1 MLAQPRTKHT
11 HLRKS
16 PSALSQIESL
26 PMISVHPAPIRLRSF
41 SDSFREIVLGGGT
54 VLIADRAHHVPLSSA
69 RTRGDRTFVSAASYR
84 NHRGQSGRTN
94 IIGSRSGG
102 RVAGLQLQGRYLRSR
117 HFFASICASCSTANH
132 YRTAISQAAL
142 RRRVSGRAVAKDRP
156 TGDICS
162 HCLDRAAMQP
172 TRRDRGPWRGY
183 VRRQIYAR
191 CDRGRAPSARACR
204 VARRGRV

>member
-26 PMISVHPAPIRLRSF
+26 PMISVHPGPIRLRSF
-41 SDSFREIVLGGGT
+41 SDYFREICLRRWYRSHRVH
-54 VLIADRAHHVPLSSA
+54 RAHHVPSVIGSNSGDLYFCQRGLVPGSS
-69 RTRGDRTFVSAASYR
+69 
-84 NHRGQSGRTN
+84 GQSGRTN

-102 RVAGLQLQGRYLRSR
+102 RVAGLQLPGKYPRSR

-183 VRRQIYAR
+183 VR
-191 CDRGRAPSARACR
+191 
-204 VARRGRV
+204 